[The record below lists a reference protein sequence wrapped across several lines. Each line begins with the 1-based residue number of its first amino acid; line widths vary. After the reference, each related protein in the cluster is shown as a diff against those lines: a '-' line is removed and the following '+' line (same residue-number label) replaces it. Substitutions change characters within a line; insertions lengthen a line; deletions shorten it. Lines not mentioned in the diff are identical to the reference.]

1 MLREIMTRE
10 KGRNEKKNFPGVGVG
25 VLNAKK
31 IQTFTI
37 LERLDFWNDGLA
49 IHGGAMTPFGGI
61 YEGKGR
67 GNGNIMRIK

>member
-10 KGRNEKKNFPGVGVG
+10 KGRNEKKDFPGVGG
-25 VLNAKK
+25 YSMQK

>member
-10 KGRNEKKNFPGVGVG
+10 KGRNEKKDFPGVGG
-25 VLNAKK
+25 GYSMQK

>member
-31 IQTFTI
+31 YK
-37 LERLDFWNDGLA
+37 RLQYWNDW
-49 IHGGAMTPFGGI
+49 IFGMMVLP
-61 YEGKGR
+61 YMEGR
-67 GNGNIMRIK
+67 